1 VGIALLAP
9 GGADLLPAAFA
20 AKANQPLSSQSL
32 WRHASSLFGD
42 LKYPAGFS
50 HFEYVD
56 PAAAKGGSV
65 RQSAL
70 GTFDNLN
77 MITEGVKGNLAI
89 GIELIYDTLLLPSL
103 DEPSSEY
110 GLLAEALSYPD
121 DFSWVRYRLRPQ
133 ARWHDGSPI
142 TADDV
147 LFSFHAFKNHSPRL
161 AGYYRHVI
169 KAEITGEREVT
180 FTFDSTGQ
188 RELPQIVGQLT
199 VLPKHWWEADGASG
213 RRRSIGAT
221 TLEPPL
227 GSGPYRIKS
236 FEAGRSIVYERVA
249 DYWGED
255 LNVRRGCNN
264 FDELRFIY
272 FRDFT
277 VGFEAFKAGDL
288 DWHIEYSAKNW
299 STGYNFPA
307 LKRGQVVREE
317 FPIRN
322 VGVMQAFAFNIR
334 RPKFKDPRVRR
345 AFNFAFDF
353 ETVNSE
359 FFFGQYQRISSYFQG
374 TELAS
379 SGLPQGKELE
389 VLAGVREQVPQEVF
403 TTAYWNPVAEGAQ
416 AARKNLLHA
425 MDLLQ
430 ESGFAVRNMQ
440 LVDTAT
446 GERMHVEFL
455 LNNPGFEPCVLLY
468 RAALER
474 LGIGVTVRL
483 VDTVQYQN
491 RLRQWDF
498 DIIVGSWTESLSPGS
513 EQRDYWGSRAAD
525 VSGSRNFIGIKNP
538 ALDALIERIISAH
551 DRAELMAATKAL
563 DRVLLWNHYVVPQ
576 WTYPNMRTAR
586 WDRFGRPQ
594 IMPKYGIA
602 AFPTVW
608 WWDERR
614 QPSVAEFNP
623 TTDCASPAD
632 CMTTGRGR

>member
-1 VGIALLAP
+1 
-9 GGADLLPAAFA
+9 
-20 AKANQPLSSQSL
+20 
-32 WRHASSLFGD
+32 
-42 LKYPAGFS
+42 
-50 HFEYVD
+50 
-56 PAAAKGGSV
+56 
-65 RQSAL
+65 
-70 GTFDNLN
+70 
-77 MITEGVKGNLAI
+77 M
-89 GIELIYDTLLLPSL
+89 
-103 DEPSSEY
+103 
-110 GLLAEALSYPD
+110 
-121 DFSWVRYRLRPQ
+121 RYRLRPQ

-142 TADDV
+142 TPDDV

-180 FTFDSTGQ
+180 FTFDSRGQ

-199 VLPKHWWEADGASG
+199 VLPKHWWEAKGASG
-213 RRRSIGAT
+213 TRRSIGAT

-334 RPKFKDPRVRR
+334 RPKFKDPKVRR

-440 LVDTAT
+440 LVDAAT
-446 GERMHVEFL
+446 GERMQVEFL
-455 LNNPGFEPCVLLY
+455 LNNPGF
-468 RAALER
+468 
-474 LGIGVTVRL
+474 
-483 VDTVQYQN
+483 
-491 RLRQWDF
+491 
-498 DIIVGSWTESLSPGS
+498 
-513 EQRDYWGSRAAD
+513 
-525 VSGSRNFIGIKNP
+525 
-538 ALDALIERIISAH
+538 
-551 DRAELMAATKAL
+551 
-563 DRVLLWNHYVVPQ
+563 
-576 WTYPNMRTAR
+576 
-586 WDRFGRPQ
+586 
-594 IMPKYGIA
+594 
-602 AFPTVW
+602 
-608 WWDERR
+608 
-614 QPSVAEFNP
+614 
-623 TTDCASPAD
+623 
-632 CMTTGRGR
+632 